1 MKILHVVPSYFPAE
15 RYGGPIRAVHELAS
29 ATARRGHAVEV
40 FTTNVDGPGISD
52 VPVGVPVDRD
62 GVRVWYFPSP
72 VGRRIYYSPAM
83 GRKLRSSV
91 NTFDVVH
98 MHSVFLYPT
107 WAAARAARQSGVPY
121 VVAPHGMLV
130 ADLIRRKS
138 GTAKGLAIAL
148 FERRNIAGA
157 TAVHVTSQ
165 GEADDLLAL
174 GLQPR
179 KIVIVPN
186 GVAIQPADRPGTVQT
201 PDHAPQII
209 FLGRINWK
217 KGLDRLI
224 PALALVPKAILI
236 LAGNDEE
243 GYTQRLREIARDTGV
258 VERVAFVGPV
268 ADNAKWD
275 FIRKARLLVLPSYSE
290 NSGLVVLE
298 AMAVG
303 VPVVVTREVGLA
315 PVVAAAKAGIVCD
328 GSPELLAAAI
338 NEVLADARRAAEMG
352 AAGRHTAQQMFS
364 WDIVAEKIQALYD
377 DIRQTENLRA

>member
-15 RYGGPIRAVHELAS
+15 RYGGPICSVHELAR
-29 ATARRGHAVEV
+29 ATTRRGHEVEV
-40 FTTNVDGPGISD
+40 FTTNVDGPGKSD
-52 VPVGVPVDRD
+52 VPVVVPVARD

-72 VGRRIYYSPAM
+72 AGRRIYYSPAM
-83 GRKLRSSV
+83 GRRLRSSV
-91 NTFDVVH
+91 KAFDIVH
-98 MHSVFLYPT
+98 IHSVFLYPT
-107 WAAARAARQSGVPY
+107 SAAAHAARQSSVPY
-121 VVAPHGMLV
+121 VVTPRGVLV
-130 ADLIRRKS
+130 GDLIRRKS
-138 GTAKGLAIAL
+138 ATAKRLAIAL

-157 TAVHVTSQ
+157 AAVHVTSQ

-179 KIVIVPN
+179 KLVIVPN
-186 GVAIQPADRPGTVQT
+186 GVAIQPPDRPGVDQA
-201 PDHAPQII
+201 PDTMPQII

-224 PALALVPKAILI
+224 PALALVPKANLA

-243 GYTQRLREIARDTGV
+243 GYTRHLRALARDAGV
-258 VERVAFVGPV
+258 AERVTFVGPV

-275 FIRKARLLVLPSYSE
+275 LIRKARLLVLPSYSE
-290 NSGLVVLE
+290 NFGNVVLE

-328 GSPELLAAAI
+328 GSPQLLAAAI
-338 NEVLADARRAAEMG
+338 NEVLIDARRAAEMG
-352 AAGRHTAQQMFS
+352 AAGRHTARQMFS
-364 WDIVAEKIQALYD
+364 WDIVAEKIELLYD